1 MSLHDVDHIYRYALL
16 PQDVLS
22 RRDNVRGYL
31 SMEQTETFLF
41 ISEAPLATAKRPRVA
56 IKGSTTAGNCI
67 SEMRLPTWKDACE
80 TWQMSFAD
88 KKELYGDARVLPGQ
102 RPDCDTDLAGTGAQ
116 RVTHVRKDEDIEPV
130 SYNAIHKY
138 VWEEVMHQVGSKGR
152 LRAVID
158 LTPTD
163 TTLAM
168 VAMESRT
175 PYVGVGFNTT
185 HVDQCRKRL
194 THLVFQRFLNTQSV
208 FCNPDLAL
216 MMSTGGQTPTANNEP
231 PATKKT
237 GQHQ

>member
-1 MSLHDVDHIYRYALL
+1 
-16 PQDVLS
+16 
-22 RRDNVRGYL
+22 
-31 SMEQTETFLF
+31 
-41 ISEAPLATAKRPRVA
+41 
-56 IKGSTTAGNCI
+56 
-67 SEMRLPTWKDACE
+67 
-80 TWQMSFAD
+80 MSFAD
-88 KKELYGDARVLPGQ
+88 KKELYGDARVLLGQ

-194 THLVFQRFLNTQSV
+194 THLVPQRLLHPQSV
-208 FCNPDLAL
+208 FCSPDLAL
-216 MMSTGGQTPTANNEP
+216 LMSAGGVTPNANDEPPQEKQANNGGLV
-231 PATKKT
+231 A
-237 GQHQ
+237 GLVARS